1 MKLVEALIPH
11 SGDHILIGLIKSLL
25 AIVIV
30 PILFLTVFTLYS
42 VLEFK
47 HYWLYLKNNQSHK
60 PKHLIIRQ
68 QGSLVQAQ
76 SSNECT
82 CGRTSPPRNV
92 IEVMENII
100 NRCANL
106 IGI

>member
-11 SGDHILIGLIKSLL
+11 SEDHILIGLVKSIL

-30 PILFLTVFTLYS
+30 PILFLIVFTLYS
-42 VLEFK
+42 VLESK
-47 HYWLYLKNNQSHK
+47 HYWLYLKNNQNHK
-60 PKHLIIRQ
+60 PKPLIIRQ
-68 QGSLVQAQ
+68 QGSLIQAQ
-76 SSNECT
+76 LPNECT

-92 IEVMENII
+92 IEVMENVI
-100 NRCANL
+100 NRSANL